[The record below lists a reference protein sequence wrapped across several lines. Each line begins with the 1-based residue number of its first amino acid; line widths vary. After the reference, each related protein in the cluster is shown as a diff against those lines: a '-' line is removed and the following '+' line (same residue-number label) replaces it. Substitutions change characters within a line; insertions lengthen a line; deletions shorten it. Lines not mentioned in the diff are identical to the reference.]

1 MQKLIM
7 IFAVLVMLGGGA
19 ASILKWLQLGPFE
32 GTAEEKKPK
41 KDEPAKVAMSVD
53 MEPLVVTIFQGNK
66 VAALVQI
73 EVKLETMGEK
83 NAAHVKYVLPILT
96 DAYLRDLHGF
106 VPRLL
111 KSKEKIDP
119 EIIRQRLMVI
129 GERTAGKGL
138 ITGVMVGNI
147 IEQQPR

>member
-19 ASILKWLQLGPFE
+19 ASVLKWLQLGPFE
-32 GTAEEKKPK
+32 GTGEAKKEKKE
-41 KDEPAKVAMSVD
+41 EPAKAAIPVD

-73 EVKLETMGEK
+73 EVKLEAMGEK
-83 NAAHVKYVLPILT
+83 NAAHVKYLLPIIT

-111 KSKEKIDP
+111 KAKEKIDP
-119 EIIRQRLMVI
+119 EIIRQRLMLI
-129 GERTAGKGL
+129 GEKSAGKGM
-138 ITGVMVGNI
+138 INAVVVGNI

>member
-7 IFAVLVMLGGGA
+7 IFAALVMLGGGA
-19 ASILKWLQLGPFE
+19 ASVLKWLQLGPFE
-32 GTAEEKKPK
+32 GTGEVKKEKEEPVKAAIP
-41 KDEPAKVAMSVD
+41 VD

-73 EVKLETMGEK
+73 EVKLEAMGEK
-83 NAAHVKYVLPILT
+83 NAAHVKYLLPIIT

-111 KSKEKIDP
+111 KAKEKIDP
-119 EIIRQRLMVI
+119 EIIRQRLMLI
-129 GERTAGKGL
+129 GEKSAGKGM
-138 ITGVMVGNI
+138 INAVVVGNI